1 MSKPKLLWLQSITC
15 NGNTHSFFNL
25 QNFDALMCA
34 FDVLYH
40 PLLETPYSLED
51 IYTKKL
57 ACDVLILEGAFKS
70 RGHKKFD
77 KETYALAKEYS
88 KRAKYT
94 ITMGSCAT
102 FGGVFKE
109 AQEHTIAGFCFNK
122 EQKRPTYKHYINTLI
137 SLPGCPAHP
146 KWLAY
151 VLEMILQ
158 KRKIEVDEFYRPIEI
173 FAYTAHAGC
182 VRNEYFEWKID
193 VKNYGEKEGCL
204 FYENGCRG
212 PFTNANC
219 NKMLW
224 NDISSKTR
232 VGTPCFGCTEPSFP
246 QRNLF
251 LTKTNMGIPANMPFG
266 IPARAYL
273 SVTGVAKSFRIKRFT
288 QPLMEYKK

>member
-1 MSKPKLLWLQSITC
+1 MHSRHKMQKPKLLWLQSITC
-15 NGNTHSFFNL
+15 NGNAHSFFNL
-25 QNFDALMCA
+25 QNFDSLMRS
-34 FDVLYH
+34 FDLLYY
-40 PLLETPYSLED
+40 PLIDTKYSLEN
-51 IYTKKL
+51 IYMQAL
-57 ACDVLILEGAFKS
+57 ECDVLILEGAFKP
-70 RGHKKFD
+70 RGYKKFD
-77 KETYALAKEYS
+77 KETFALAKEYS
-88 KRAKYT
+88 SRAQYT
-94 ITMGSCAT
+94 ITMGTCST
-102 FGGVFKE
+102 FGGIFKE
-109 AQEHTIAGFCFNK
+109 AQQNKITGFCFNK
-122 EQKRPTYKHYINTLI
+122 ERKKPAYKKYTNMLI

-173 FAYTAHAGC
+173 FTYTAHSGC

-193 VKNYGEKEGCL
+193 IKNYGEKEGCL

-251 LTKTNMGIPANMPFG
+251 STKTNMGIPANMPLG
-266 IPARAYL
+266 IPPRAYL
-273 SVTGVAKSFRIKRFT
+273 SVTGVAK
-288 QPLMEYKK
+288 